1 MWVTALAVLPDGE
14 LVSASA
20 DHTVCVWKDGTRLF
34 RLVGH
39 SDPILVLAADGK
51 LASGSADNTVCVWE
65 NDVFVYSRRPH
76 RPSEFS
82 SCVA

>member
-34 RLVGH
+34 RRWQVG
-39 SDPILVLAADGK
+39 VWLALMTTQCACGK
-51 LASGSADNTVCVWE
+51 MASVC
-65 NDVFVYSRRPH
+65 
-76 RPSEFS
+76 
-82 SCVA
+82 